1 MGLSRNAS
9 RKSEDFLGSISERV
23 LIFESGKERGEKGS
37 VGTRNAHVTISMAQP
52 SRKKSLT
59 ESLPIGMGGGR
70 GLHARGLQL

>member
-37 VGTRNAHVTISMAQP
+37 VGTRNAHVTISRCWTRRLGREMWAQGVWKVYV
-52 SRKKSLT
+52 RV
-59 ESLPIGMGGGR
+59 
-70 GLHARGLQL
+70 